1 MKENVRKKLKH
12 ILKDRRGFSFPLVVA
27 VALALVLILCGISE
41 YLRLCIIASGV
52 RNAVQSAVVATVT
65 DNYSNVYHGVRE
77 GYSGGYRPSG
87 STWTDSV
94 STGDIYGRLDRNLG
108 LTDESGAHVKEAGGV
123 EEFKISGL
131 SVTIQNAPL
140 APSNPANN
148 PGFVANAI
156 VQLEAPVSFGGR
168 ALPPM
173 HAALKVQA
181 KYMPVF

>member
-1 MKENVRKKLKH
+1 MRKKMKY

-27 VALALVLILCGISE
+27 VALALVILLCGISE

-52 RNAVQSAVVATVT
+52 RDAVQSAVVATVT

-77 GYSGGYRPSG
+77 GYSGGYLPSG
-87 STWTDSV
+87 SFWTGSV
-94 STGDIYGRLDRNLG
+94 STGDIYGRLDQTLG
-108 LTDESGAHVKEAGGV
+108 LRNENGAHVKEAAGA

-140 APSNPANN
+140 APSNPANS
-148 PGFVANAI
+148 PAFVADATI
-156 VQLEAPVSFGGR
+156 QLEVPVSFGGK

-173 HAALKVQA
+173 HATLKVQA

>member
-1 MKENVRKKLKH
+1 MCRKLRH

-27 VALALVLILCGISE
+27 VALALIILLCGISE

-52 RNAVQSAVVATVT
+52 RNAVQSAIVATVT

-77 GYSGGYRPSG
+77 GYSGGYQTSG
-87 STWTDSV
+87 SSWTGSV
-94 STGDIYGRLDRNLG
+94 SAGDIYGRLDRDLG
-108 LTDESGAHVKEAGGV
+108 LQNEGGAHVKNAGGT

-140 APSNPANN
+140 APSNPANS
-148 PGFVANAI
+148 PGFIADAT
-156 VQLEAPVSFGGR
+156 VQLEVPVSFGGR
-168 ALPPM
+168 TLPPM
-173 HAALKVQA
+173 QATLKVQA